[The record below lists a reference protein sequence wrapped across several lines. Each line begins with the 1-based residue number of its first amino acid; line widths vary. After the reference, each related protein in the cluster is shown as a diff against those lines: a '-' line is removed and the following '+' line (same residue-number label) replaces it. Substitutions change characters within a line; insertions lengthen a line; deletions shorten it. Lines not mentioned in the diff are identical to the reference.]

1 MIKTAIML
9 KRLLFALTL
18 FTCSLSAFGQ
28 SADSLMVIKTKWH
41 KNRIAKQVTLFQ
53 HHFDQKNLF
62 AANENISFLEIKNTG
77 RKAVFAIG
85 AEEKELIT
93 TSNFGLRD
101 TAIAAVNGNFF
112 DVKNG
117 GSVDFVR
124 VNGKTIN
131 TNHLDKNGNRARHQ
145 EAAVVIENGKI
156 SIQKWD
162 GTSDWETKLAAKNV
176 LLNGPLLTLNHIDEK
191 LDTTGFSRLRHPRTC
206 LGVKPN
212 GRVILLTVDGRNENS
227 AGMSLFELTKL
238 MRWLGCASALN
249 FDGGGST
256 TLWVN
261 GMPDNGVVNYPTD
274 NKKWDHEGQRKVANV
289 ILVKKQVRR

>member
-1 MIKTAIML
+1 ML
-9 KRLLFALTL
+9 KRLLFAVTL
-18 FTCSLSAFGQ
+18 FTYGFSAFGQ
-28 SADSLMVIKTKWH
+28 NADSLTVVKTRWQ
-41 KNRIAKQVTLFQ
+41 KNKVAKQVVLYR

-62 AANENISFLEIKNTG
+62 AANESISFLEIKNTG

-124 VNGKTIN
+124 VNGKTVN
-131 TNHLDKNGNRARHQ
+131 TNRLDKNGNRARHQ
-145 EAAVVIENGKI
+145 EAALVIENGKI
-156 SIQKWD
+156 SIVKWD
-162 GTSDWETKLAAKNV
+162 GSADWETKLNAQNI
-176 LLNGPLLTLNHIDEK
+176 LLNGPLLTLNNIDEA
-191 LDTTGFSRLRHPRTC
+191 LDTAGFNRLRHPRTC
-206 LGVKPN
+206 LGIKAN
-212 GRVILLTVDGRNENS
+212 GRVVLLTVDGRNEKS
-227 AGMSLFELTKL
+227 AGMSLFELRKL
-238 MRWLGCASALN
+238 MRWLGCTSAIN

-261 GMPDNGVVNYPTD
+261 GMEGNGVINYPTD

-289 ILVKKQVRR
+289 ILVKKQTRR

>member
-1 MIKTAIML
+1 ML
-9 KRLLFALTL
+9 KRLLFAVTL
-18 FTCSLSAFGQ
+18 FTYSLSAFSQ
-28 SADSLMVIKTKWH
+28 NADSLTLVKTRWQ
-41 KNRIAKQVTLFQ
+41 KNRIAKQVVLYR

-85 AEEKELIT
+85 AEEKELMS

-124 VNGKTIN
+124 VKGKTIN
-131 TNHLDKNGNRARHQ
+131 TNRLDKNGNRARHQ

-156 SIQKWD
+156 SIKKWD
-162 GTSDWETKLAAKNV
+162 GSADWESKLTAENV
-176 LLNGPLLTLNHIDEK
+176 LLNGPLLTLNHVDET
-191 LDTTGFSRLRHPRTC
+191 LDTAGFNRLRHPRSC
-206 LGVKPN
+206 LGIKAN
-212 GRVILLTVDGRNENS
+212 GRVVLLTVDGRNENS
-227 AGMSLFELTKL
+227 AGMSLFELTRL
-238 MRWLGCASALN
+238 MRWLGCTSAIN

-261 GMPDNGVVNYPTD
+261 GMEGNGVINYPTD

-289 ILVKKQVRR
+289 ILVKKQSRR